1 MNVLQINAVYGTGST
16 GRTTKELD
24 EYLQSA
30 GHNSYVVASETDTDK
45 PNIYVA
51 GNRIDK
57 KIHALLS
64 RLFGI
69 QGYFSV
75 LSTIKT
81 LKYISKCN
89 PDIVHLRNLHANY
102 INIPMLLNYLAK
114 KDIATVV
121 TLHDCFIY
129 TGKCTHYT
137 IQGCYKWQT
146 GCYSCPKLKAD
157 NPSWFF
163 DRTKTMWKDKKK
175 CFNRVPRLAVV
186 GVSDW
191 ITQEARQS
199 LFKDATILQRIYN
212 WIDLSV
218 FYPRANCVN
227 KYKTKE
233 SDFVV
238 LFMSAGWDV
247 NSQKFK
253 DILKMS
259 EILGNDVKILVAG
272 GGLDDVQLPENIYA
286 LGYIS
291 GTNDL
296 AELYSSVDVYVHMSY
311 EDTFGK
317 VIAEA
322 MACGTPAIVYDS
334 TALPELVSGGCG
346 YVVPK
351 GDIDGVYNSIL
362 EIRKNG
368 KKAYSQACIN
378 KVNSSFSKEIC
389 IQEYINLYEKL
400 IGAVGNKK

>member
-1 MNVLQINAVYGTGST
+1 MNVLQINAVYGAGST

-24 EYLQSA
+24 EYLQA
-30 GHNSYVVASETDTDK
+30 KGHNSYAAVSETDIYK
-45 PNIYVA
+45 PNVHII
-51 GNRIDK
+51 GNRLDK
-57 KIHALLS
+57 KAHALLS
-64 RLFGI
+64 RLFGK

-75 LSTIKT
+75 ISTIKT
-81 LKYISKCN
+81 IKYISECN

-102 INIPMLLNYLAK
+102 INIPLLLKYLAK

-146 GCYSCPKLKAD
+146 GCYACPKLKED
-157 NPSWFF
+157 NASWFF
-163 DRTKTMWKDKKK
+163 DRTRTMWHDKKK
-175 CFNRVPRLAVV
+175 YFAAIPRLAVV

-199 LFKDATILQRIYN
+199 LFKDAKILQRIYN
-212 WIDLSV
+212 WIDLSI
-218 FYPRANCVN
+218 FYPREICKNKCVADN
-227 KYKTKE
+227 SCFT
-233 SDFVV
+233 V

-247 NSQKFK
+247 NSNKFK
-253 DILKMS
+253 DVINLAEK
-259 EILGNDVKILVAG
+259 LGKDVKILVAG
-272 GGLDDVQLPENIYA
+272 SGLEDVELPDNICA

-291 GTNDL
+291 GTNEL
-296 AELYSSVDVYVHMSY
+296 AQLYSSVDVYVHMSY

-322 MACGTPAIVYDS
+322 MACGTPVIVYDS

-351 GDIDGVYNSIL
+351 GDIDSVYNSIL

-368 KKAYSQACIN
+368 KKAYSQACID
-378 KVNSSFSKEIC
+378 KVNNSFSKELC
-389 IQEYINLYEKL
+389 AQEYINLYEQL
-400 IGAVGNKK
+400 SCVVGNK